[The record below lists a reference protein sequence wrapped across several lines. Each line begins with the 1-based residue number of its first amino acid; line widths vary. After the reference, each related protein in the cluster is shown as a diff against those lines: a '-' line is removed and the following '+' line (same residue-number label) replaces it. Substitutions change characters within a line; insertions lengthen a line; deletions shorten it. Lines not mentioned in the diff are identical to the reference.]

1 MKLANILVLVVLMVG
16 CASGGRAEMSG
27 PPPAA
32 GVNLYGGGQAEAME
46 MDAVTVASD
55 GGSTRSTAPKSQEQ
69 TYEQKL
75 VKNGTVTVELDEDN
89 FGREIARMKSAA
101 ESLGGYVASESSQSV
116 TLRVPAG
123 RLEELLAAANQAGE
137 VTEQNIRVQDVTASY
152 VDLKIRIDNLQRLR
166 KRLQELVEAGS
177 TVQEILEVEKELARV
192 TRELEQLEGQMRVLE
207 NQVSYATLTVYF
219 QNDIS
224 PGPIGWVFYGAYS
237 AVKWLFV
244 WD

>member
-1 MKLANILVLVVLMVG
+1 
-16 CASGGRAEMSG
+16 
-27 PPPAA
+27 
-32 GVNLYGGGQAEAME
+32 
-46 MDAVTVASD
+46 
-55 GGSTRSTAPKSQEQ
+55 
-69 TYEQKL
+69 
-75 VKNGTVTVELDEDN
+75 
-89 FGREIARMKSAA
+89 
-101 ESLGGYVASESSQSV
+101 V

-137 VTEQNIRVQDVTASY
+137 VTEQNIRVQDVTANY

>member
-1 MKLANILVLVVLMVG
+1 MRLSSILVLVVLMVG
-16 CASGGRAEMSG
+16 CASSGQSEMSG
-27 PPPAA
+27 APPAA
-32 GVNLYGGGQAEAME
+32 GVNLYGGGHTETME
-46 MDAVTVASD
+46 VDTIASSD
-55 GGSTRSTAPKSQEQ
+55 RGSTRSTSPKSQGQ
-69 TYEQKL
+69 PYEQKL
-75 VKNGTVTVELDEDN
+75 VKNGTVTVELDEDY
-89 FGREIARMKSAA
+89 FGREIARMKAAA

-137 VTEQNIRVQDVTASY
+137 VTEQNIRVQDVTANY

>member
-1 MKLANILVLVVLMVG
+1 MRLSSILVLVVLMVG
-16 CASGGRAEMSG
+16 CASSGQSEMSG
-27 PPPAA
+27 APPSA
-32 GVNLYGGGQAEAME
+32 GVNLYGGGHTEAME
-46 MDAVTVASD
+46 VDTIASSD
-55 GGSTRSTAPKSQEQ
+55 RGSTRSTSPKSQGQ
-69 TYEQKL
+69 PYEQKL
-75 VKNGTVTVELDEDN
+75 VKNGTVTVELDEEH

-219 QNDIS
+219 QNDVS

>member
-1 MKLANILVLVVLMVG
+1 MRLFSILVLVVLMVG
-16 CASGGRAEMSG
+16 CASSGHSEMSG

-32 GVNLYGGGQAEAME
+32 GVNLYGGGNTEAME
-46 MDAVTVASD
+46 VETIASSD
-55 GGSTRSTAPKSQEQ
+55 RGSTRSTAPKSQGE

-89 FGREIARMKSAA
+89 FGREIARMKAAA

-137 VTEQNIRVQDVTASY
+137 VTEQNIRVQDVTANY
-152 VDLKIRIDNLQRLR
+152 VDLKIRIDNLKRLR

>member
-1 MKLANILVLVVLMVG
+1 MRLSSILVLVVLMVG
-16 CASGGRAEMSG
+16 CASSGQSEMSG
-27 PPPAA
+27 APPAA
-32 GVNLYGGGQAEAME
+32 GVNLYGGGYTEAME
-46 MDAVTVASD
+46 VETIASSD
-55 GGSTRSTAPKSQEQ
+55 RRSTRSTAPKSQGE

-75 VKNGTVTVELDEDN
+75 VKNGTVTVELDEDY
-89 FGREIARMKSAA
+89 FGREIARMKAAA

-137 VTEQNIRVQDVTASY
+137 VTEQNIRVQDVTANY